1 MRILVIEDEKPLA
14 YLIRRGLTE
23 DGYAVD
29 IAYDG
34 DEGQYF
40 AEDIQYDL
48 IVLDIVL
55 PKKDGFA
62 VCQELRR
69 EKVNTRI
76 LMLTCRDS
84 ISDRVKGLDS
94 GADDYLI
101 KPFAFNELSA
111 RIRALLRRDLDQGSP
126 IIQTGEISL
135 NTVTREVK
143 RGNQEIVLTSK
154 EYAILEY
161 FMRNPKA
168 ILTRQMIENH
178 IWNLSLDTESNVIN
192 VYIGRLRNKLNVKE
206 EDGLIETIKG
216 AGYRWRME

>member
-1 MRILVIEDEKPLA
+1 
-14 YLIRRGLTE
+14 
-23 DGYAVD
+23 
-29 IAYDG
+29 
-34 DEGQYF
+34 
-40 AEDIQYDL
+40 
-48 IVLDIVL
+48 
-55 PKKDGFA
+55 
-62 VCQELRR
+62 
-69 EKVNTRI
+69 
-76 LMLTCRDS
+76 
-84 ISDRVKGLDS
+84 
-94 GADDYLI
+94 
-101 KPFAFNELSA
+101 
-111 RIRALLRRDLDQGSP
+111 
-126 IIQTGEISL
+126 
-135 NTVTREVK
+135 VK

>member
-1 MRILVIEDEKPLA
+1 MISALPPAPAISTAARFENACAWIVTAFLIEPFPNILIKADS
-14 YLIRRGLTE
+14 
-23 DGYAVD
+23 
-29 IAYDG
+29 
-34 DEGQYF
+34 
-40 AEDIQYDL
+40 
-48 IVLDIVL
+48 
-55 PKKDGFA
+55 
-62 VCQELRR
+62 LR
-69 EKVNTRI
+69 
-76 LMLTCRDS
+76 
-84 ISDRVKGLDS
+84 
-94 GADDYLI
+94 I

>member
-1 MRILVIEDEKPLA
+1 
-14 YLIRRGLTE
+14 
-23 DGYAVD
+23 
-29 IAYDG
+29 
-34 DEGQYF
+34 
-40 AEDIQYDL
+40 
-48 IVLDIVL
+48 
-55 PKKDGFA
+55 
-62 VCQELRR
+62 
-69 EKVNTRI
+69 
-76 LMLTCRDS
+76 MLTCRDS